1 MKILHLLN
9 DGPTPLSDAVMQA
22 QSERHELQVI
32 DLSRREN
39 PAGGRKEKPYES
51 IVDAI
56 FSCDRVISW

>member
-9 DGPTPLSDAVMQA
+9 DGPTPLSDAVVHA
-22 QSERHELQVI
+22 QSESHELQVI
-32 DLSRREN
+32 DLSRQEV
-39 PAGGRKEKPYES
+39 RKESTYES